1 MNIIFRAKNSNPVN
15 YKTNSPQAENTSGV
29 FGVSSNAQEV
39 LNKTNEYACG
49 IQMANAIIEPE
60 NRKEN
65 LGKAAKNA
73 LLMPVMSTTPVST
86 IYTLK
91 ELQNGNIS
99 KQDAV
104 KIVAY
109 NSIAQALD

>member
-1 MNIIFRAKNSNPVN
+1 MPISFRADGTCTQTNNKKNAFSI
-15 YKTNSPQAENTSGV
+15 SP
-29 FGVSSNAQEV
+29 NAQEV
-39 LNKTNEYACG
+39 LNRTNEYACG
-49 IQMANAIIEPE
+49 VQLGKAILEPE

-65 LGKAAKNA
+65 LGNAVKNVMT
-73 LLMPVMSTTPVST
+73 MPIMSTTPVST

-104 KIVAY
+104 KIMAY

>member
-1 MNIIFRAKNSNPVN
+1 MNISFKAANSSPVSYN
-15 YKTNSPQAENTSGV
+15 TQTPQAENKSGV

-73 LLMPVMSTTPVST
+73 LLMPIMSTTPVST
-86 IYTLK
+86 FYTLK

-104 KIVAY
+104 KIMAY

>member
-1 MNIIFRAKNSNPVN
+1 MSLLYLLK
-15 YKTNSPQAENTSGV
+15 
-29 FGVSSNAQEV
+29 EV
-39 LNKTNEYACG
+39 INK
-49 IQMANAIIEPE
+49 
-60 NRKEN
+60 
-65 LGKAAKNA
+65 LKAAKNA

-91 ELQNGNIS
+91 ESQNGNIS